1 MRSPGFEHRFSVR
14 LHDIDAAG
22 VMFYGH
28 LFRYAHDA
36 YEGFM
41 GALGLPLDGLIR
53 AGCRLPLVHAEADYL
68 GPLRHGEEI
77 WVEVGVEALGGTS
90 FTLVYGFHDEAGAPR
105 ARART
110 VHVHLGQDRSQGGAA
125 PLPEGLRAG
134 LAAALGPGPSSGGDG
149 LDGEAA

>member
-1 MRSPGFEHRFSVR
+1 MPSQGFEYRFRVR

-41 GALGLPLDGLIR
+41 GALGVPLYGLIR
-53 AGCRLPLVHAEADYL
+53 AGRRLPLVHAAADYL
-68 GPLRHGEEI
+68 MPLRHGEEI
-77 WVEVGVEALGGTS
+77 GVEVGVETLSASS
-90 FTLVYGFHDEAGAPR
+90 FTLAYGFRDGAGILR

-110 VHVHLGQDRSQGGAA
+110 VHVHLAADGRGAA
-125 PLPEGLRAG
+125 PLPEWLRAV
-134 LAAALGPGPSSGGDG
+134 LATARSAGQAANGSVTPTP
-149 LDGEAA
+149 